1 VSLLGDFVAVFAVQV
16 AVTFRMHGSA
26 RDMAG
31 VFVAGLIPGMILGPF
46 AGGFAD
52 RWDPR
57 RTMIASDLA
66 RGLLILPLA
75 FAVNLPRIYAIS
87 FAIGCVSSFFGPAL
101 AITVPLLVP
110 RDGLAAAI
118 ARLQQSMQVVRIAS
132 PAVAAALVGWLG
144 ERACY
149 YADSA
154 SFLFSAALLAT
165 LRCSRPASP
174 SAPRQLSAGI
184 RFLVHDFRADGAKLS
199 FLVLALAAGT
209 FAGSCFGAVAS
220 VYVRDILHRG
230 PSVLALIG
238 SLIGAGTVAGAAV
251 MRRVFNR
258 FHDPSALVRGG
269 MTVVGAS
276 ILAFAL
282 LPNEPTA
289 LIAAAAMGL
298 GVAVVM
304 VAATAMLQG
313 QTPPELRGRISGVS
327 ASLTSFAQLS
337 AMLLAGTW
345 AAWIGIRG
353 VFVVSAALLFATGF
367 LAARNPRRRPVSARA
382 ANSRSAP
389 GDS

>member
-1 VSLLGDFVAVFAVQV
+1 MSLLGDFVAVFAVQV
-16 AVTFRMHGSA
+16 AVTFRMHGTA
-26 RDMAG
+26 RDMVG
-31 VFVAGLIPGMILGPF
+31 VFVAGLIPGMILGPL

-57 RTMIASDLA
+57 RTMIASDFA

-75 FAVNLPRIYAIS
+75 FAVNLPQICAIS
-87 FAIGCVSSFFGPAL
+87 FAIGCVSSFFGPAF

-110 RDGLAAAI
+110 RDGLASAI

-132 PAVAAALVGWLG
+132 PAVAAALVGWFG

-165 LRCSRPASP
+165 LRCSRPAAAP

-184 RFLVHDFRADGAKLS
+184 RFLVDDFRADGAKLS
-199 FLVLALAAGT
+199 FLVLALAANT

-238 SLIGAGTVAGAAV
+238 SLIGAGTMAGAAV

-258 FHDPSALVRGG
+258 FDDPSALVRAG
-269 MTVVGAS
+269 VGLERLGLQRFSHQTIDRFIRS
-276 ILAFAL
+276 I
-282 LPNEPTA
+282 
-289 LIAAAAMGL
+289 
-298 GVAVVM
+298 
-304 VAATAMLQG
+304 
-313 QTPPELRGRISGVS
+313 
-327 ASLTSFAQLS
+327 
-337 AMLLAGTW
+337 GTQ
-345 AAWIGIRG
+345 RQE
-353 VFVVSAALLFATGF
+353 
-367 LAARNPRRRPVSARA
+367 
-382 ANSRSAP
+382 
-389 GDS
+389 